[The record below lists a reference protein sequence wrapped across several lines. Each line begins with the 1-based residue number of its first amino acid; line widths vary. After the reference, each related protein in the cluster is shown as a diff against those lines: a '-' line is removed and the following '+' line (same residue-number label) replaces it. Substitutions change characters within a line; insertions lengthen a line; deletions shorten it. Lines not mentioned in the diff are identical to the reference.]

1 MALAR
6 LICILMVCN
15 LSAFEVAFKHLPM
28 NKCNANVLKSFLF
41 IVPYPFA
48 GTYGPRRWAST
59 YPECGER
66 NQSPV
71 DILDQDTRVSQEC
84 QELTLDGFET
94 KSSNRTTMKNTGKTG
109 SSTD

>member
-1 MALAR
+1 MCKRKVSCL
-6 LICILMVCN
+6 
-15 LSAFEVAFKHLPM
+15 
-28 NKCNANVLKSFLF
+28 FLF
-41 IVPYPFA
+41 SFT
-48 GTYGPRRWAST
+48 GTYGPRRWASD

-71 DILDQDTRVSQEC
+71 DIPDLDIQVSHEC

-109 SSTD
+109 LPKNETALVLEF